1 MDSIVWRRTIGVF
14 VVLVASMQLRASE
27 PVVAKI
33 RQTGI
38 LHCGTDQSEAEY
50 SLADIR
56 GSRVAFDTDICR
68 AVAIAIAGPS
78 ARVDLKGY
86 PDQDTA
92 LNALRSGEI
101 DLVPTISGDSRTVPA
116 GVGVS
121 VPVLYDGISFLAP
134 QRSSIKHA
142 SDLSGKKICLL
153 AETEVE
159 VRVREW
165 FLQRHLDF
173 APFPFQEEGEM
184 EAAFVT
190 GNCAALAGNLTRL
203 GNSRMAFGQAASY
216 LLLPE
221 VISTDPMVIAY
232 RQDEPALSGDVQ
244 QVLDVLLEAEANGIT
259 AGTIRPGMDS
269 RPMRKLLDESQRTAR
284 RGHGLN
290 DGWAV
295 NVIQAVGNYGEIFQR
310 DLGSGAPLDLPR
322 GLNALRLNGGLM
334 PDNLADARSKGH

>member
-14 VVLVASMQLRASE
+14 VVLAASMQVRASE
-27 PVVAKI
+27 PVVNKI

-92 LNALRSGEI
+92 LNALRRGEI
-101 DLVPTISGDSRTVPA
+101 DLVPTVSADTHAIPV

-121 VPVLYDGISFLAP
+121 APVLYDGISFLVP
-134 QRSSIKHA
+134 QRSPIKHA
-142 SDLSGKKICLL
+142 GDLGGKKICLL

-159 VRVREW
+159 VSVRAW

-173 APFPFQEEGEM
+173 VPFPFQEEGEM

-203 GNSRMAFGQAASY
+203 GNSRVAFGKAASY

-232 RQDEPALSGDVQ
+232 RQDEPALSRDVQ
-244 QVLDVLLEAEANGIT
+244 DVLDVLLEAEANGIT
-259 AGTIRPGMDS
+259 AKTIRPGMDD
-269 RPMRKLLDESQRTAR
+269 RPMRKLLDESQGTAR
-284 RGHGLN
+284 RQGL
-290 DGWAV
+290 DEGWAV
-295 NVIQAVGNYGEIFQR
+295 NVIQAVGNYAEIFQR

-322 GLNALRLNGGLM
+322 GLNALRINGGLM
-334 PDNLADARSKGH
+334 PDSFAGAHSNVQR